1 MPPANDAA
9 DFGGFSD
16 IYHRPMHRWLTVSD
30 PVEFR
35 NPAEMHETLGNLVRK
50 TWTNYQAP
58 LVLLL
63 SRFTLGAEHVL
74 EGFDEGVATMRQGER
89 ALLTLEP
96 LVAYGSLGARDEKP
110 GVRHMELDLDL
121 QHHIVNCETAEFSL
135 IKNTNGDCFKLL
147 LLKVW
152 HQGYLYFRIIGCNQV
167 LVSLFLFFIL
177 IRRWF
182 NLTSMLFSTGCLN
195 RLVKCCLVLV
205 GILQS
210 APMDVAA
217 TKEGMASTSRHRC
230 DLRCAFIGG
239 KDFTA
244 WWRYPK
250 VMPWCWAGI

>member
-9 DFGGFSD
+9 DLGGFSD
-16 IYHRPMHRWLTVSD
+16 ILSKLKGNQTTTLTYAYHRPVQRWLTVSD

-135 IKNTNGDCFKLL
+135 LKNTNGDCFKLL
-147 LLKVW
+147 LRKVW

-177 IRRWF
+177 IRR
-182 NLTSMLFSTGCLN
+182 
-195 RLVKCCLVLV
+195 
-205 GILQS
+205 
-210 APMDVAA
+210 
-217 TKEGMASTSRHRC
+217 
-230 DLRCAFIGG
+230 
-239 KDFTA
+239 
-244 WWRYPK
+244 
-250 VMPWCWAGI
+250 